1 VVLNLIVDANGN
13 PTTVLCVSPSGE
25 EFVCRTKEELAE
37 AFLKM
42 PNCQLWFG
50 NKENNDEHRPE

>member
-1 VVLNLIVDANGN
+1 VNEIVDANGN
-13 PTTVLCVSPSGE
+13 PTTVLCVSPTGE
-25 EFVCRTKEELAE
+25 EILCSTKKELEE

-50 NKENNDEHRPE
+50 NKEKQE